1 MESTG
6 SIKANVQF
14 LSFKMDKI
22 EFSAT
27 QTLEALATQDLSD
40 FETGYSFAF
49 RNALRF
55 VGQPQVLYVT
65 GIQVGVIVK
74 SKKSGQE
81 LGKGSFIITG
91 LFSSDGVMDKNL
103 EEKIIKYQCPA
114 ILLPYLRAT
123 ISTVLSNAGFGTTP
137 MPLINVNEAAKSA
150 NVTIEE
156 RQLK

>member
-14 LSFKMDKI
+14 VSFKMDKI

-40 FETGYSFAF
+40 FETEYSFAF

-55 VGQPQVLYVT
+55 IGQPQILYVT
-65 GIQVGVIVK
+65 GLQVGVTVK
-74 SKKSGQE
+74 SKKSGNE
-81 LGKGSFIITG
+81 MGKGSFIITG
-91 LFSSDGVMDKNL
+91 LFSSDGVMDKKL

-123 ISTVLSNAGFGTTP
+123 IATVLSNAGFGTTP